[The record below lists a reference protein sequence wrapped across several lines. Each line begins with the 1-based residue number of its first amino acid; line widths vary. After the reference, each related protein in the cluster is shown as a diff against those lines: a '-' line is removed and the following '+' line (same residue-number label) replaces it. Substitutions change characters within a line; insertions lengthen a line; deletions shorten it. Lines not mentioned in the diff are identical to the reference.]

1 MSIKKNKNQLIISII
16 VWVAIAVASYQ
27 VIVKLKIENE
37 NLKKLTQTSAN
48 LPIRKIIYVV
58 AKTDI
63 KKG

>member
-1 MSIKKNKNQLIISII
+1 MSIKKNKNQLIISTI
-16 VWVAIAVASYQ
+16 VGVAIAVASYQ

-63 KKG
+63 K